1 MDPSDFWFTGAT
13 NIWLLRIIQAIMQIF
28 TLWGCIVTENLKE
41 LKSENLEKRANTG
54 CAKRFMQRIKCYLT
68 TFKVIVYPKLK
79 KYAIIYLV
87 SFQTMEHTEH
97 KRRYSEECWEPNN
110 TGAPGLPLYE
120 QNTFFQNI
128 FFYVRNNKDSHTG
141 LEWHKR
147 VNDEIIQILQSF
159 F

>member
-1 MDPSDFWFTGAT
+1 
-13 NIWLLRIIQAIMQIF
+13 MQIF

-97 KRRYSEECWEPNN
+97 KRRYSEECREPNN
-110 TGAPGLPLYE
+110 TGAHGLPLYE
-120 QNTFFQNI
+120 Q
-128 FFYVRNNKDSHTG
+128 KH
-141 LEWHKR
+141 
-147 VNDEIIQILQSF
+147 ILSKYLLLCKK
-159 F
+159 